1 MPDSPANERFAQL
14 AFMAYA
20 WCAFL
25 AVGLPAL
32 IASLLL
38 KDPRD
43 RRRVAYGAA
52 RLLAK
57 ATGTSI
63 SVTGKEKL
71 VSNMPCVLVANHD
84 SYIDS
89 FALAAILPP
98 QVSFLAGAAIA
109 EQALVGFF
117 LRRIG
122 VLFVESKDDKGVS
135 TGARGQTEK
144 LAEIVQGGTS
154 LVFYPEGG
162 LSRQPGLRRFRH
174 GAFVV
179 ARKANRPVVPVGIS
193 GTREMVP
200 PGTRSIRPG
209 KIQICIGDPIY
220 PEGNDWRATVDLN
233 RRAWQ
238 AVSALETRAD
248 TERSAGSSTAT
259 A

>member
-1 MPDSPANERFAQL
+1 MPDNPANDRFPQL

-32 IASLLL
+32 IASVVL
-38 KDPRD
+38 KDQRS

-71 VSNMPCVLVANHD
+71 LQDKPYVLVSNHD

-89 FALAAILPP
+89 FVLAAILPP
-98 QVSFLAGAAIA
+98 KVSFLAGEAIA
-109 EQALVGFF
+109 EQAIAGFF

-122 VLFVESKDDKGVS
+122 VLFLQPKDHNGLP
-135 TGARGQTEK
+135 TGARGQIEK
-144 LAEIVQGGTS
+144 LADIVKNGTS

-162 LSRQPGLRRFRH
+162 LSKQPGLRRFRH

-179 ARKANRPVVPVGIS
+179 ARQANCPVVPVGIS

-200 PGTRSIRPG
+200 PGTRSIRSG
-209 KIQICIGDPIY
+209 RIYVCIGDPIY
-220 PEGNDWRATVDLN
+220 PEGNDWRSTVDFS
-233 RRAWQ
+233 RRAQQ
-238 AVSALETRAD
+238 AVSEMKALAEHLSGA
-248 TERSAGSSTAT
+248 AGKPGG
-259 A
+259 